1 MIAFLILHVLII
13 VQEETDVSIPQHLKT
28 TYLLFSFMPR
38 IRKGVSYR
46 RLERPYTRISKF
58 REKSYIKASP
68 HIAIA
73 KFDVGEKETK
83 FSHRVDLVI
92 KADLQLRHQALES
105 ARQTCNRHLEKNLGK
120 TGYHLKLRIYPHHI
134 LRENP
139 LASGAGAD
147 RMSTGMSRSFGK
159 TIGKAARCF
168 SGQAIMSAYVDQ
180 TGLDIAKKAL
190 KRAQYKVPCSCSVIT
205 DKNTAH
211 LK

>member
-1 MIAFLILHVLII
+1 
-13 VQEETDVSIPQHLKT
+13 
-28 TYLLFSFMPR
+28 MPR

-46 RLERPYTRISKF
+46 RLERPYTRVSKF

-73 KFDVGEKETK
+73 KFDIGEKETK
-83 FSHRVDLVI
+83 FSHRLDLQI
-92 KADLQLRHQALES
+92 KADLQIRHQALES
-105 ARQTCNRHLEKNLGK
+105 ARQATNRVLERNLGK
-120 TGYHLKLRIYPHHI
+120 TGYHLKLRVYPHHI

-168 SGQAIMSAYVDQ
+168 NGQIIMSAYVNEPAL
-180 TGLDIAKKAL
+180 TIAKTAL
-190 KRAQYKVPCSCSVIT
+190 KKAQYKVPCSCTVVIG
-205 DKNTAH
+205 KNAAH
-211 LK
+211 QK